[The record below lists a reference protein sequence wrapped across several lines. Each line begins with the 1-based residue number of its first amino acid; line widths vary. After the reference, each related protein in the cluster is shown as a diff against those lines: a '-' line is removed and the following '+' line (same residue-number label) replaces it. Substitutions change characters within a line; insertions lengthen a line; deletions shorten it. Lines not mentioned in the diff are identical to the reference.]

1 MKSGRKW
8 RGRPSEKVIMADEI
22 SAGDRKAAALGR
34 CLHNTRGAT
43 CMRPLRKKKK
53 TVRDGQG
60 EQVTTTVMECR
71 KHGTMIFTPRSD
83 GK

>member
-1 MKSGRKW
+1 
-8 RGRPSEKVIMADEI
+8 
-22 SAGDRKAAALGR
+22 
-34 CLHNTRGAT
+34 
-43 CMRPLRKKKK
+43 MRPLRKKKK